1 MDYLISNAT
10 EIMQLCLG
18 FGFFGG
24 GGFWE
29 RVAYG
34 KISRLLSQLD
44 QTVRAVDQLIITPA
58 RKIHAILPSTPKKFI
73 GGFDL

>member
-18 FGFFGG
+18 FGFLV
-24 GGFWE
+24 
-29 RVAYG
+29 VAVLG
-34 KISRLLSQLD
+34 ARCLWQISRLLSQLD

-58 RKIHAILPSTPKKFI
+58 RKIHAIYRRFQKI
-73 GGFDL
+73 HRWFDL